1 MFSSILFRI
10 FVIHLLRVQQSLT
23 FTFNLY
29 SHSCVVSIRERF
41 RGTENFQ
48 RWINFPTVLIRII
61 KKKRRCSRKLK
72 SGGSLRPLFDL
83 DTCSFFL
90 TFCFFFFFFLLNIHK
105 ILFNLHKIYNVH
117 YRPERDQDDSYTH
130 LLGACNTLEHYII

>member
-10 FVIHLLRVQQSLT
+10 FFIHLLRVQQSLT

-90 TFCFFFFFFLLNIHK
+90 TFCFFFFFSFLISIKFFLIFIKYIMSIIDQRETKMTVIH
-105 ILFNLHKIYNVH
+105 
-117 YRPERDQDDSYTH
+117 T
-130 LLGACNTLEHYII
+130 C